1 MAEGNELAT
10 GGIVGGA
17 VALITAITSALGITA
32 RLRASFASAEFPPVV
47 YLQRTCGDQT
57 SEVFCLDGGSG
68 TPIDQTLAAGTYYL
82 VVDGAD
88 QNAFGQASLQVQ
100 LDDLSA
106 LEASCRAAPMIRPGH
121 QITGDTRPSTDRFQA
136 TCAGGANSPD
146 LIYRLQIRRR
156 STVRITSEQQDWD
169 GAIYVRGDCTD
180 ISTEVACNDDAGDN
194 RHSMLETEL
203 DPGTYYV
210 FVDGYSTGSAGE
222 FSLDVDV
229 QTAAP

>member
-1 MAEGNELAT
+1 MQRIDLNSDLGEGYGPWTMGDDAAGSC
-10 GGIVGGA
+10 GGQGA
-17 VALITAITSALGITA
+17 PDAIYRLDLRGRT

-106 LEASCRAAPMIRPGH
+106 LEASCRAAPMIRPGISRACH
-121 QITGDTRPSTDRFQA
+121 RLMSDPQ
-136 TCAGGANSPD
+136 SPP
-146 LIYRLQIRRR
+146 
-156 STVRITSEQQDWD
+156 
-169 GAIYVRGDCTD
+169 CT
-180 ISTEVACNDDAGDN
+180 A
-194 RHSMLETEL
+194 
-203 DPGTYYV
+203 
-210 FVDGYSTGSAGE
+210 
-222 FSLDVDV
+222 
-229 QTAAP
+229 